1 MSGSVGQSGSS
12 RNKKSIAAGSEVVV
26 ECAGQWRQEVDVTA
40 SFLRGAKDWQNLQML
55 CFFLQ
60 KLGFFC
66 KSTDGQSVKILSQMG
81 RTGSISDAMASLE
94 GRGSGSLPR
103 WRTTVGGHR

>member
-40 SFLRGAKDWQNLQML
+40 SFLRGVKLANALIFAKAW
-55 CFFLQ
+55 
-60 KLGFFC
+60 
-66 KSTDGQSVKILSQMG
+66 TPDGQSVNIISQMG

-103 WRTTVGGHR
+103 WRTTVGRHR